1 MKITTEP
8 RKLALA
14 MLNEM
19 HATMGTELVYKTKFE
34 KLAIDKIAEKHF
46 AVALQAQALDLDIQ
60 AGSIEA
66 VQAANSRLSAKIEAQ
81 AKQIEEKK
89 TLANAWYDAY
99 EMKRIETEEK
109 AKQIE
114 ALQADADWRDVA
126 AGPSI
131 FWETADLIEAQ
142 AKQIEALQADAERY
156 RVGREAAFAG
166 LLVDFPHTKTWS
178 DAMDFAYDQMI
189 AARKGNV

>member
-66 VQAANSRLSAKIEAQ
+66 VQAANSRLSAQ
-81 AKQIEEKK
+81 
-89 TLANAWYDAY
+89 
-99 EMKRIETEEK
+99 
-109 AKQIE
+109 
-114 ALQADADWRDVA
+114 
-126 AGPSI
+126 
-131 FWETADLIEAQ
+131 IEAQ

-189 AARKGNV
+189 ANRKGNV

>member
-1 MKITTEP
+1 MTTTTNLEP

-19 HATMGTELVYKTKFE
+19 HETMGTELVYRTRFE
-34 KLAIDKIAEKHF
+34 KLAVDKIAEKHI
-46 AVALQAQALDLDIQ
+46 AAAL
-60 AGSIEA
+60 
-66 VQAANSRLSAKIEAQ
+66 EAQ
-81 AKQIEEKK
+81 AKQI
-89 TLANAWYDAY
+89 ADY
-99 EMKRIETEEK
+99 
-109 AKQIE
+109 AKIIE
-114 ALQADADWRDVA
+114 AIRNNPLADNGTLGAFLRGLA
-126 AGPSI
+126 EHITGESFPSV
-131 FWETADLIEAQ
+131 ESLK

-166 LLVDFPHTKTWS
+166 LLVDFPHTKKWS

>member
-81 AKQIEEKK
+81 AKHIEEKE
-89 TLANAWYDAY
+89 TLANAWFDAY
-99 EMKRIETEEK
+99 ERKRIELEENT
-109 AKQIE
+109 KQIE
-114 ALQADADWRDVA
+114 ALKSQLDDYLMM
-126 AGPSI
+126 
-131 FWETADLIEAQ
+131 TA
-142 AKQIEALQADAERY
+142 KVEALQAEAERY